1 VNAGCRSRCSALNL
15 GIGCMTL
22 PCTSNR
28 GQSGQVLLDPNEQKD
43 VCMMLDA
50 DSDYRMF
57 VAGRCCSWIGLGY
70 ESLH

>member
-1 VNAGCRSRCSALNL
+1 
-15 GIGCMTL
+15 MTL